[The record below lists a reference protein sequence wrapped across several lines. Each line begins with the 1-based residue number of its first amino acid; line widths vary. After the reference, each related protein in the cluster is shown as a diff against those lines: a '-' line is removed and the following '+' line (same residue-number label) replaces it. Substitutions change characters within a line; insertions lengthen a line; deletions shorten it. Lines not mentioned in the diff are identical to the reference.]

1 MKAFLAWYSLNWR
14 PDSIIL
20 MIFSYNKMLTNC
32 LRKIQTFNTADLSFF
47 SVLLFASFS
56 GSCKFF
62 KDVCRHVF
70 RFNRSTIFCCRPF
83 PGAPSALSCD
93 LSQVVSHTAQL
104 SALLKSES
112 ESGKWFLILRNSQL
126 SWKTNSSS
134 ALTLLSLC
142 LNSKEKLK

>member
-104 SALLKSES
+104 SALLENKL
-112 ESGKWFLILRNSQL
+112 FFCIDTFVFVSQL
-126 SWKTNSSS
+126 KGKAQMIVPCVQVKKKRSSGCF
-134 ALTLLSLC
+134 T
-142 LNSKEKLK
+142 